1 MQRRVSGATFG
12 MAEAAT
18 IDVEEDAG
26 PPPVQLVFEKVSIE
40 VTPPHGPLSRA
51 PPVKRILDEVSGIFG
66 PAECIACMGPSGSG
80 KTTMLNALTGVTRP
94 THGTIFANGHPFDG
108 ATMRRFSAL
117 VPQDDLLTP
126 TMTVHEALM
135 EAALFKSNL
144 PLAARQARVEK
155 LLEQFGLS
163 GCRHVRIG
171 HPDSKRGISGGQK
184 RRLSVALELCG
195 TVSLLYLDEPTSG
208 LDAVATMTLVRWLS

>member
-1 MQRRVSGATFG
+1 
-12 MAEAAT
+12 
-18 IDVEEDAG
+18 
-26 PPPVQLVFEKVSIE
+26 
-40 VTPPHGPLSRA
+40 
-51 PPVKRILDEVSGIFG
+51 
-66 PAECIACMGPSGSG
+66 
-80 KTTMLNALTGVTRP
+80 
-94 THGTIFANGHPFDG
+94 
-108 ATMRRFSAL
+108 MRRFSAL

-155 LLEQFGLS
+155 LLEQFGLN
-163 GCRHVRIG
+163 GCRDVRIG
-171 HPDSKRGISGGQK
+171 HHSKRGISGGQK

-208 LDAVATMTLVRWLS
+208 LDAVATMTLVRLLS

>member
-1 MQRRVSGATFG
+1 ML
-12 MAEAAT
+12 
-18 IDVEEDAG
+18 D
-26 PPPVQLVFEKVSIE
+26 P
-40 VTPPHGPLSRA
+40 TPLY
-51 PPVKRILDEVSGIFG
+51 
-66 PAECIACMGPSGSG
+66 
-80 KTTMLNALTGVTRP
+80 
-94 THGTIFANGHPFDG
+94 
-108 ATMRRFSAL
+108 
-117 VPQDDLLTP
+117 LLTDLP
-126 TMTVHEALM
+126 ITYSLTSYSLISCSAS
-135 EAALFKSNL
+135 ALFKSNL

-163 GCRHVRIG
+163 GCRDVRIG